1 MQTKTFANT
10 IRRIVPTGLFALHS
24 LCIANDVAPTPEKK
38 IPCTL
43 EVVASGRIGL
53 IEVPLESGAPFIAEA
68 HHRNDKLVDDKLQ
81 PGPEQVHKF
90 YRDSMGRVRDETLN
104 ADGSV
109 EQVELRDPVAGV
121 RYSLYGPSEDGFVTA
136 LKAKSANEETPIPEA
151 ELPKNAEILCR
162 SLGTR
167 QFDGISA
174 NGESVHFTLRD
185 RANDQVVLEAFLE
198 SWYAPALKVLIF
210 GTARGMKFINFYK
223 KLTHIEKTEPAPAL
237 FQPRSGAK
245 IRKI

>member
-1 MQTKTFANT
+1 MQTNTFTNT
-10 IRRIVPTGLFALHS
+10 IRKIVPASVIALHS
-24 LCIANDVAPTPEKK
+24 LCIANDVVPPPEKK

-43 EVVASGRIGL
+43 ETAERGRIGQ
-53 IEVPLESGAPFIAEA
+53 IEVLLESGAPFIAEA

-109 EQVELRDPVAGV
+109 KQVELRDPVAGV
-121 RYSLYGPSEDGFVTA
+121 RYSLYGPSEDGSVTT

-151 ELPKNAEILCR
+151 ELPKGTEILCR

-174 NGESVHFTLRD
+174 NGESVYLTVRD
-185 RANDQVVLEAFLE
+185 PANNQLVLEVFLE

-210 GTARGMKFINFYK
+210 GTARGMKSINFYK
-223 KLTHIEKTEPAPAL
+223 KLTHIEKTEPSPAL
-237 FQPRSGAK
+237 FQPRSSAK